1 MKETLANVVRRV
13 AARAFGK
20 AEPQPLAARRV
31 LFVCMGNICRSPTAE
46 GVFRKL
52 LAERAPELDVQVDS
66 AGTHAYHIGHPPD
79 VRAQR
84 AAALRGV
91 DLSTQR
97 ARRVTE
103 QDFEHFE
110 LLLAMDELN
119 RAALLDICPVEYR
132 GRVRLLLEFAPQ
144 AGRLEVPDPYYGASN
159 GFEHVLDLV
168 EEAAVGVLEHLRN
181 TQPPLAPTTPP
192 AAEPPSA
199 KPPA

>member
-1 MKETLANVVRRV
+1 MRGMLAKMRKA

-20 AEPQPLAARRV
+20 AEPEPLAARRV

-46 GVFRKL
+46 GVFRKF

-66 AGTHAYHIGHPPD
+66 AGTHAYHIGQPPD

-84 AAALRGV
+84 AAARRGV
-91 DLSTQR
+91 DLSAQR

-103 QDFEHFE
+103 RDFEHFE

-119 RAALLDICPVEYR
+119 RAALLEICPAEYR

-144 AGRLEVPDPYYGASN
+144 AGRIDVPDPYYGASN
-159 GFEHVLDLV
+159 GFEQVLDLV
-168 EEAAVGVLEHLRN
+168 EAAAAGVLAHLRS
-181 TQPPLAPTTPP
+181 TPP
-192 AAEPPSA
+192 PA
-199 KPPA
+199 PPASSNLSA